1 LSRVINPDSSG
12 KERTKLTKSIVKAIR
27 QLMNQ
32 SRPDQITKDLA
43 AFIAIGL
50 QDIYLTVDVSVEA
63 WEKRGYWVKAD
74 RFRLDWEWTKEYSNQ
89 MKEAIRHED
98 WANVAMV
105 AAKTAQKLNNI
116 KIGEKNRIGEPW
128 HGAYQLLINQK

>member
-1 LSRVINPDSSG
+1 MGRVINPDSSG

-74 RFRLDWEWTKEYSNQ
+74 RFRLDWEWTKE
-89 MKEAIRHED
+89 
-98 WANVAMV
+98 
-105 AAKTAQKLNNI
+105 
-116 KIGEKNRIGEPW
+116 
-128 HGAYQLLINQK
+128 